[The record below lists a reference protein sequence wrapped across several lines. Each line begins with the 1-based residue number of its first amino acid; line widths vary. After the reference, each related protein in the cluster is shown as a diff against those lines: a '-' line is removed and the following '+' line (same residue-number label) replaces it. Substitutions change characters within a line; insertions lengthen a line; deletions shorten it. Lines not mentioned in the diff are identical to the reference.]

1 MMACGARVRQT
12 LSGGRDTG
20 WVTTLRGELRS
31 TATTEAE
38 GSGENIE
45 AARTAAVEALDL
57 HGFELQQVNAVTSKA
72 TGETT
77 VRAIARSK
85 ETRPHEATGQ
95 TYEEALQ
102 AFRASIP
109 EGWQAQNMREIRS

>member
-1 MMACGARVRQT
+1 M
-12 LSGGRDTG
+12 
-20 WVTTLRGELRS
+20 TTLRGELRS
-31 TATTEAE
+31 TATTESE
-38 GSGENIE
+38 GSGDDIE
-45 AARTAAVEALDL
+45 SARTTAVEALDL

-77 VRAIARSK
+77 VRAVARST
-85 ETRPHEATGQ
+85 ETKPHEATGR

-109 EGWQAQNMREIRS
+109 EGWQAQNVREVRE